1 MGLASLLT
9 QLRRSFT
16 VDAHASITKRKSV
29 RIPAADEDFT
39 GLYTKPPTSSAT
51 KHSGVPPPDV
61 ALSPRILA
69 ARWVSHDLYGEE
81 MPGIAADLLEAGFD
95 TPAVRRLAGE
105 TQVNNTADA
114 VPLVS
119 RMFRELGIS
128 PSLGEQE
135 AKLIVSRQLA
145 REVIAGCR
153 NAWATASH
161 LEIVIW
167 GHLPPNAELSAI
179 FQMNDEIDW
188 DAPYRRSLHDLNAA
202 LLEAFAN
209 LGAMAIEGVDVSHV
223 SAFRNLL

>member
-16 VDAHASITKRKSV
+16 VDTDASISKPKAV
-29 RIPAADEDFT
+29 RAPAAAEDFT

-51 KHSGVPPPDV
+51 KFPGVPAPDV
-61 ALSPRILA
+61 ALAPSLLA

-105 TQVNNTADA
+105 TQVNNSADA
-114 VPLVS
+114 EPLVS
-119 RMFRELGIS
+119 RMFRELGIP
-128 PSLGEQE
+128 PSLGQQE

-145 REVIAGCR
+145 REVIAGWR

-167 GHLPPNAELSAI
+167 EHLPPNADLSAI
-179 FQMNDEIDW
+179 FQINGEIDW
-188 DAPYRRSLHDLNAA
+188 DAPYRRSLPDLSAA
-202 LLEAFAN
+202 LLEAFAD
-209 LGAMAIEGVDVSHV
+209 LGTMAIEDVDVSH
-223 SAFRNLL
+223 A